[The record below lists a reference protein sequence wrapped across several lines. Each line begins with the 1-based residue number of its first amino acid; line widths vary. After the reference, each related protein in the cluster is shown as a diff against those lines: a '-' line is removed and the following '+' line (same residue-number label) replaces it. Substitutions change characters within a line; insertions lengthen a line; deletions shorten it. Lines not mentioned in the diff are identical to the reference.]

1 MSPNRRSFLAVGAAS
16 VAATA
21 GFRASAAQG
30 PAWAQIKAVAFDAFP
45 IFDPRPVYLA
55 CEEAFPGHGVE
66 LASVWRTRQFEYQW
80 LRALGG
86 RYQDFWQATRSALE
100 FAARSLRLELPAT
113 KGDALMEGYL
123 ALKTWPDV
131 PDALSE
137 LKRSGRKLVFL
148 SNATLA
154 ILDAGIRHS
163 QLEGAFDHVI
173 STDQIK
179 TFKPDPRAYQL
190 GVDVLGV
197 RKEEILFVSSA
208 GWDAAGA
215 KWFGYPT
222 FWNNRQ
228 RASAEELDA
237 TADGTGE
244 SLADLVRFL
253 NARSVHSA

>member
-1 MSPNRRSFLAVGAAS
+1 MNRRSFLAIGAAG

-30 PAWAQIKAVAFDAFP
+30 PAWAQIKALAFDAFP
-45 IFDPRPVYLA
+45 VFDPRPVLLA
-55 CEEAFPGHGVE
+55 CEEAFPGHGTE
-66 LASVWRTRQFEYQW
+66 LGNLWRTRQFEYQW

-86 RYQDFWQATRSALE
+86 RYQDFWQVTRSALE
-100 FAARSLRLELPAT
+100 FAARSLKLELPAG

-123 ALKTWPDV
+123 ALKTWPEV

-148 SNATLA
+148 SNATIA
-154 ILDAGIRHS
+154 IPDAGIRHS
-163 QLEGAFDHVI
+163 GLDGVFDQVI

-190 GVDVLGV
+190 GVDALGL
-197 RKEEILFVSSA
+197 RKEEILFVASA

-228 RASAEELDA
+228 KASAEELDA
-237 TADGTGE
+237 QPDGTGE
-244 SLADLVRFL
+244 SLNDLVRFL
-253 NARSVHSA
+253 NVRSLNSA

>member
-1 MSPNRRSFLAVGAAS
+1 MNRRSFLAIGAAG

-30 PAWAQIKAVAFDAFP
+30 PAWAQIKALAFDAFP
-45 IFDPRPVYLA
+45 VFDPRPVLLA
-55 CEEAFPGHGVE
+55 CEEAFPGHGTE
-66 LASVWRTRQFEYQW
+66 LGNLWRTRQFEYQW

-86 RYQDFWQATRSALE
+86 RYQDFWQVTRSALE
-100 FAARSLRLELPAT
+100 FAARSLKLELPAG

-123 ALKTWPDV
+123 ALKTWPEV

-148 SNATLA
+148 SNATIA
-154 ILDAGIRHS
+154 IPDAGIRHS
-163 QLEGAFDHVI
+163 GLDGVFD
-173 STDQIK
+173 
-179 TFKPDPRAYQL
+179 QL
-190 GVDVLGV
+190 GVDALGL
-197 RKEEILFVSSA
+197 RKEEILFVASA

-228 RASAEELDA
+228 KASAEELDA
-237 TADGTGE
+237 QPDGTGE
-244 SLADLVRFL
+244 SLNDLVRFL
-253 NARSVHSA
+253 NVRSLNSA

>member
-1 MSPNRRSFLAVGAAS
+1 
-16 VAATA
+16 
-21 GFRASAAQG
+21 
-30 PAWAQIKAVAFDAFP
+30 
-45 IFDPRPVYLA
+45 
-55 CEEAFPGHGVE
+55 
-66 LASVWRTRQFEYQW
+66 
-80 LRALGG
+80 
-86 RYQDFWQATRSALE
+86 
-100 FAARSLRLELPAT
+100 LELPVSDRVGYGSQARRQC
-113 KGDALMEGYL
+113 DAEPKIVPGY
-123 ALKTWPDV
+123 
-131 PDALSE
+131 
-137 LKRSGRKLVFL
+137 
-148 SNATLA
+148 
-154 ILDAGIRHS
+154 RHS

-190 GVDVLGV
+190 GVDMLGV
-197 RKEEILFVSSA
+197 RKEEILFVASA